1 MKLEVPGSIILTMLQ
16 KCTALTPEYD
26 GNFPQCSGIRYT
38 IHTASHTVSDVLVLD
53 AATGDYVAID
63 PARNYTVAV
72 TTYYKGGG
80 FYDILKPCRVLK
92 EGTDLTRDIITDYM
106 EHTLHGDLGTAYEKP
121 QGRITIVKD

>member
-1 MKLEVPGSIILTMLQ
+1 MLRYPLHHPYRQ
-16 KCTALTPEYD
+16 PHRQRCTGARCCY
-26 GNFPQCSGIRYT
+26 
-38 IHTASHTVSDVLVLD
+38 
-53 AATGDYVAID
+53 GDYVAID

-121 QGRITIVKD
+121 QGRITIAKD